1 MIMATYK
8 TKCGL
13 YFKTNTGGSSYYLG
27 GCWGEE
33 YEKETTWC
41 PKYQQD
47 ECVYCK
53 EFQARFGT
61 LIGECE
67 GVLVS
72 DDEYDYENSKEKITN
87 EYSRQSYEKVVQKF
101 GCFCPAIHEDGKGGY
116 KVQRDEMSCR
126 SCWNRICVVTNQ
138 ERDLTKVRLMGDV
151 EVVWTETRG
160 FLVDEHKNLIRKRVL
175 KELVPLEFAERLL
188 KDPNNLIF
196 HGFKTNNCNRLSQ
209 ELGLEPP
216 SRVVRFYYEKSTAKR
231 DFIEDL
237 KAVSEGY
244 TVIHEIDSIKS
255 EKALKKQKKEERELK
270 KKIKIKKKMKEK
282 RSKQIS
288 LWD

>member
-27 GCWGEE
+27 ESWGEE
-33 YEKETTWC
+33 YGKETTWC
-41 PKYQQD
+41 PKYKQD
-47 ECVYCK
+47 ECVHCK

-72 DDEYDYENSKEKITN
+72 EDEYDYENSKEKIID
-87 EYSRQSYEKVVQKF
+87 EYSKQSYEKVVQKF
-101 GCFCPAIHEDGKGGY
+101 GCYCQAISANGKGGY
-116 KVQRDEMSCR
+116 KVQRDEMGCR
-126 SCWNRICVVTNQ
+126 GCWNNICVVTKQ
-138 ERDLTKVRLMGDV
+138 ERDLTKVRLMGDI
-151 EVVWTETRG
+151 ETVWTETKG

-188 KDPNNLIF
+188 KEPDNLIF
-196 HGFKTNNCNRLSQ
+196 NEFKTNNCNRLSQ

-231 DFIEDL
+231 NLLEDL
-237 KAVSEGY
+237 KAVAEGY
-244 TVIHEIDSIKS
+244 TVIHEIDS
-255 EKALKKQKKEERELK
+255 EKCDKELKRQKKEKRELK
-270 KKIKIKKKMKEK
+270 KKIKFKKKMKEMK
-282 RSKQIS
+282 IQQMS